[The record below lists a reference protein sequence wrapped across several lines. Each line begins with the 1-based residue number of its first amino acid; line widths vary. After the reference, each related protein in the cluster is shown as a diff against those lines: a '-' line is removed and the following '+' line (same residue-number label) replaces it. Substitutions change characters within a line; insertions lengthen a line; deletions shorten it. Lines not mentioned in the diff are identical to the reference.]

1 MILAGNRV
9 ERDASGDDL
18 LENFERRHIRAL
30 LERKMETPVAANR
43 WLQMM
48 KLLFRFALDEEMC
61 DRDPTIGVKR
71 IKNESDGF
79 HNWTEDEIARY
90 EAHYPINTKAR
101 LAFGLLLF
109 TAQRRSDV
117 VKMGP
122 QDICGDLIQV
132 RQQKTGAKLKI
143 PILPELRKIIDAT
156 SVTGMKVLLVT
167 RYGEA
172 FTAKGFGNWF
182 RSLCDDAGLPKEC
195 AAHGLR
201 KAACRRLAEAGCSTK
216 VIAAISGHKS
226 TRELERYI
234 EAADQV
240 KLARIGMEAISGT
253 KTGNGE

>member
-1 MILAGNRV
+1 M
-9 ERDASGDDL
+9 
-18 LENFERRHIRAL
+18 
-30 LERKMETPVAANR
+30 
-43 WLQMM
+43 
-48 KLLFRFALDEEMC
+48 
-61 DRDPTIGVKR
+61 
-71 IKNESDGF
+71 
-79 HNWTEDEIARY
+79 
-90 EAHYPINTKAR
+90 
-101 LAFGLLLF
+101 
-109 TAQRRSDV
+109 
-117 VKMGP
+117 KMGP

-132 RQQKTGAKLKI
+132 CQQKTGAKLKI
-143 PILPELRKIIDAT
+143 PIHRELRKIIDVT
-156 SVTGMKVLLVT
+156 SITGMKVLLVT

-240 KLARIGMEAISGT
+240 KLARIGMKAISRT
-253 KTGNGE
+253 KTGNRE